1 MLLLTHVFMFWF
13 SIMLCILQL
22 KPAALEV
29 KCCYKIGAKRSNG
42 YSRIYYTINCPNL
55 SIICLCVIVIVV
67 CRYSHFSSWH

>member
-29 KCCYKIGAKRSNG
+29 KCCFKIGAKRSNG
-42 YSRIYYTINCPNL
+42 YSRIIQLIVPIYL
-55 SIICLCVIVIVV
+55 LFVCVQ
-67 CRYSHFSSWH
+67 